1 MDLRSASI
9 RNDGPNARLVS
20 PLNTNH
26 AFNTTYREVLHMHT
40 NRTAV
45 DLRPASTVV
54 DTTTA
59 ASVAARAA
67 AHTKM
72 TVDIAKSASSLRRLE
87 S

>member
-1 MDLRSASI
+1 
-9 RNDGPNARLVS
+9 
-20 PLNTNH
+20 
-26 AFNTTYREVLHMHT
+26 MHT

-54 DTTTA
+54 DATTA

-72 TVDIAKSASSLRRLE
+72 TVDIARSASSWFSIILDTDEE
-87 S
+87 SFN